1 MPIRHVYTGCAQE
14 LDHAVNVLTNDN
26 LELACTVIEKT
37 ATDKAVR
44 EMDERLIPAFTV
56 HHPFSSPPLC
66 QSCVCTSP
74 S

>member
-1 MPIRHVYTGCAQE
+1 M
-14 LDHAVNVLTNDN
+14 NVLTNDN